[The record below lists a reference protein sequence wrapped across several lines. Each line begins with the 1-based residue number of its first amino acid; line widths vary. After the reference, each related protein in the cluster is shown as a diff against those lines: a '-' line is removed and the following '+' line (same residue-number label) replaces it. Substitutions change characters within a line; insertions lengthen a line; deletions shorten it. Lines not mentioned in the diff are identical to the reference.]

1 MPEFG
6 PIHGE
11 LQAQI
16 MATLW
21 RLESG
26 TVEQVR
32 SALPVRYR
40 GAYTTVQTVL
50 NRLAERGLVQR
61 RKVGTAF
68 EYRPGI
74 AEDEYVSRSI
84 ALTLAAASSDAR
96 RTALARLVGRLDP
109 SELSQLQTLARTIAE
124 RRGER

>member
-1 MPEFG
+1 MPDFG

-11 LQAQI
+11 LQGQV

-21 RLESG
+21 RLDAG

-61 RKVGTAF
+61 RKVGNAF
-68 EYRPGI
+68 EYRPRI

-84 ALTLAAASSDAR
+84 AHTLAAASSDAR
-96 RTALARLVGRLDP
+96 RTALAKLVGRMDP
-109 SELSQLQTLARTIAE
+109 TELSQLQALARTIGE
-124 RRGER
+124 RRGEG